1 MAEPVHCD
9 CAVMYSA
16 EPVPASI
23 VTLTVRNP
31 YVGSAG
37 VPLFSESPVPRP
49 QRGSDEQKV
58 PLRMLVLTG
67 SQPQA
72 EAASDRDV
80 FQAITLLEGLAPA
93 PALLLCRT
101 GKDEHDARQV
111 RAVLNRSA
119 LGVLPLDESETR
131 FRVLAYCL
139 CLLGPQALGQAPVV
153 ADALRPALRTR
164 VVLTSVSRLTSPAPS
179 LGQHL
184 QSMLPGS
191 RFELDLNRGRVV
203 RLGSSTWTA
212 PEKGRLA
219 VWAADD
225 ESGRVTA
232 NLAQLGLHRESLLP
246 MSRRWPTKAWA
257 EMTVLDADPSPLAN
271 EALARVA
278 RTICSRCGLLATP
291 TGCLM
296 CGTWPY
302 AGTFHPVPAPPPA
315 AIAPDSV
322 PSMTSMSSMA
332 SVPSRSS
339 TSSGS
344 SASSGSPVSPAPP
357 AASASPAPPAPPATS
372 ALSAPPMPPAF
383 APNPSKETR

>member
-1 MAEPVHCD
+1 
-9 CAVMYSA
+9 
-16 EPVPASI
+16 
-23 VTLTVRNP
+23 
-31 YVGSAG
+31 
-37 VPLFSESPVPRP
+37 
-49 QRGSDEQKV
+49 
-58 PLRMLVLTG
+58 MLVLTG

-80 FQAITLLEGLAPA
+80 LQAIEVLEGLGPV

-101 GKDEHDARQV
+101 GKDEHDARLV
-111 RAVLNRSA
+111 RAVLSRSA
-119 LGVLPLDESETR
+119 LGVLPLDEPETR

-139 CLLGPQALGQAPVV
+139 CLLSRHALGQAPVV
-153 ADALRPALRTR
+153 ADALRTALRTR

-179 LGQHL
+179 VGQHL

-203 RLGSSTWTA
+203 RLGSPTWTA
-212 PEKGRLA
+212 PDKGRLA

-232 NLAQLGLHRESLLP
+232 NLARLGLHREPLLP
-246 MSRRWPTKAWA
+246 TSRRWPTKAWA

-278 RTICSRCGLLATP
+278 RNACPRCGLPATP

-302 AGTFHPVPAPPPA
+302 AGAFHPVPAPPPA
-315 AIAPDSV
+315 SIAPAAPSASASSSV
-322 PSMTSMSSMA
+322 PSASP
-332 SVPSRSS
+332 SVPSASPS
-339 TSSGS
+339 APASPSVP
-344 SASSGSPVSPAPP
+344 SASPSVPSASPSI
-357 AASASPAPPAPPATS
+357 ASASPSAPAPS
-372 ALSAPPMPPAF
+372 SMPPAF
-383 APNPSKETR
+383 APSPSKETR

>member
-1 MAEPVHCD
+1 
-9 CAVMYSA
+9 
-16 EPVPASI
+16 
-23 VTLTVRNP
+23 
-31 YVGSAG
+31 
-37 VPLFSESPVPRP
+37 
-49 QRGSDEQKV
+49 
-58 PLRMLVLTG
+58 MLVLTG

-80 FQAITLLEGLAPA
+80 LQAIEVLEGLGPV

-101 GKDEHDARQV
+101 GKDEHDARLV
-111 RAVLNRSA
+111 RAVLSRSA
-119 LGVLPLDESETR
+119 LGVLPLDEPETR

-139 CLLGPQALGQAPVV
+139 CLLSPQALGQAPVV

-164 VVLTSVSRLTSPAPS
+164 VVLTSVSKLTSPAPS

-191 RFELDLNRGRVV
+191 RFELDLNRGRVI
-203 RLGSSTWTA
+203 RLGSTTWTA
-212 PEKGRLA
+212 PDKGRLA

-232 NLAQLGLHRESLLP
+232 NLARLGLHQEPLLP
-246 MSRRWPTKAWA
+246 ASRRWPTKAWA

-278 RTICSRCGLLATP
+278 RNACPRCGLPATP

-302 AGTFHPVPAPPPA
+302 AGAFHPVPAPPPA
-315 AIAPDSV
+315 SIAPAAPSASASSSV
-322 PSMTSMSSMA
+322 PSASPSVPPASPSA
-332 SVPSRSS
+332 PASPSVPSASPS
-339 TSSGS
+339 AP
-344 SASSGSPVSPAPP
+344 ASSSVP
-357 AASASPAPPAPPATS
+357 SASPSVPS
-372 ALSAPPMPPAF
+372 ASLSAPAPSSMPPAF
-383 APNPSKETR
+383 APSPSKETR

>member
-1 MAEPVHCD
+1 
-9 CAVMYSA
+9 
-16 EPVPASI
+16 
-23 VTLTVRNP
+23 
-31 YVGSAG
+31 
-37 VPLFSESPVPRP
+37 
-49 QRGSDEQKV
+49 
-58 PLRMLVLTG
+58 MLVLTG

-72 EAASDRDV
+72 EAASDRNAL
-80 FQAITLLEGLAPA
+80 QAIEVLEGLGPV

-101 GKDEHDARQV
+101 GKDEHDARLV
-111 RAVLNRSA
+111 RAVLSRSA
-119 LGVLPLDESETR
+119 LGVLPLDEPETR

-139 CLLGPQALGQAPVV
+139 CLLSPQALGQAPVV

-164 VVLTSVSRLTSPAPS
+164 VVLTSVSKLTSPAPS

-191 RFELDLNRGRVV
+191 RFELDLNRGRVI
-203 RLGSSTWTA
+203 RLGSTTWTA
-212 PEKGRLA
+212 PDKGRLA

-302 AGTFHPVPAPPPA
+302 AGAFHPVPAPPPA
-315 AIAPDSV
+315 SIAPASPSAPSAPASPSAPAPSSMPSASPSV
-322 PSMTSMSSMA
+322 PSA
-332 SVPSRSS
+332 SPSI
-339 TSSGS
+339 
-344 SASSGSPVSPAPP
+344 
-357 AASASPAPPAPPATS
+357 ASASPSAPAPS
-372 ALSAPPMPPAF
+372 SMPPAF
-383 APNPSKETR
+383 APSPSKETR

>member
-1 MAEPVHCD
+1 
-9 CAVMYSA
+9 
-16 EPVPASI
+16 
-23 VTLTVRNP
+23 
-31 YVGSAG
+31 
-37 VPLFSESPVPRP
+37 
-49 QRGSDEQKV
+49 
-58 PLRMLVLTG
+58 MLVLTG

-80 FQAITLLEGLAPA
+80 LQAIEILEGLGPV

-101 GKDEHDARQV
+101 GKDEHDARLV
-111 RAVLNRSA
+111 RAVLSRSA
-119 LGVLPLDESETR
+119 LGVLPLDEPETR

-139 CLLGPQALGQAPVV
+139 CLLSPQALGQAPVV

-164 VVLTSVSRLTSPAPS
+164 VVLTSVSKLTSPAPS

-191 RFELDLNRGRVV
+191 RFELDLNRGRVI
-203 RLGSSTWTA
+203 RLGSTTWTA
-212 PEKGRLA
+212 PDKGRLA

-232 NLAQLGLHRESLLP
+232 NLARLGLHQEPLLP
-246 MSRRWPTKAWA
+246 ASRRWPTKAWA

-278 RTICSRCGLLATP
+278 RTACPRCGLPATP

-302 AGTFHPVPAPPPA
+302 AGAFHPVPAPPPA
-315 AIAPDSV
+315 SIAPASPSAPSAPASPSAPAPSSMPSASPSV
-322 PSMTSMSSMA
+322 PSASP
-332 SVPSRSS
+332 SVPSASPS
-339 TSSGS
+339 VP
-344 SASSGSPVSPAPP
+344 SASPSI
-357 AASASPAPPAPPATS
+357 ASASPSAPAPS
-372 ALSAPPMPPAF
+372 SMPPAF
-383 APNPSKETR
+383 APSPSKETR